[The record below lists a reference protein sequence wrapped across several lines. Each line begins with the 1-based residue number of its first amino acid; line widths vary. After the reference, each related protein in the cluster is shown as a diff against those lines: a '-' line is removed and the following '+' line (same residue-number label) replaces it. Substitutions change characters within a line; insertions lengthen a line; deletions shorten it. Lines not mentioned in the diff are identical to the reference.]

1 MNYIRSMKILTWNIE
16 RLKTISKREKII
28 ALLHHY
34 DADII
39 VLTETT
45 DVLEYGKDIQ
55 KAATS
60 YLPNLHDGQQY
71 KSGENRT
78 TVFSKYSIIQ
88 TLPTYNTYNAVC
100 ADIRTPLGLL
110 RVYGTVTGALGGKGE
125 LFASDL
131 KDQLHD
137 FDKLLQGHNCCIA
150 GDLNTFFSGY
160 AYPSHAARTA
170 FITSFEKL
178 DLKNLT
184 ADIPENVDHIVISN
198 HFIKGKKTRL
208 SIFNED
214 KTLSDHIGICI
225 EIL

>member
-1 MNYIRSMKILTWNIE
+1 MKILTWNIE

-28 ALLHHY
+28 TLLHHY

-45 DVLEYGKDIQ
+45 SILDYGKDIQ

-60 YLPNLHDGQQY
+60 PLPTLHDGQQY
-71 KSGENRT
+71 KTGENRT
-78 TVFSKYSIIQ
+78 TLFSKYPIIQ
-88 TLPTYNTYNAVC
+88 TLPVYNTYNAVC
-100 ADIRTPLGLL
+100 ADIQTPLGIL
-110 RVYGTVTGALGGKGE
+110 RMYGTLTGALGGKGE
-125 LFASDL
+125 IFASDL
-131 KDQLHD
+131 KGQLHD
-137 FDKLLQGHNCCIA
+137 FDKLLQGHSCCIA

-160 AYPSHAARTA
+160 AYPSHAVRCA
-170 FITSFEKL
+170 FTTSFEKL

-198 HFIKGKKTRL
+198 NFIKDKNTTL
-208 SIFNED
+208 SIFNKD
-214 KTLSDHIGICI
+214 KSLSDHIGICI